1 MSDIANLSFFGLFY
15 YIVKKN
21 LYSYRLKLKSLSW
34 NFVYIILSSF
44 RKDIDMS
51 IINIPMSL
59 DPNALTL
66 GSMGLKSF
74 VLTHRLQIIKK
85 KIKSI

>member
-1 MSDIANLSFFGLFY
+1 
-15 YIVKKN
+15 
-21 LYSYRLKLKSLSW
+21 
-34 NFVYIILSSF
+34 
-44 RKDIDMS
+44 MS

-59 DPNALTL
+59 DPNAWTL

-74 VLTHRLQIIKK
+74 VLTSRLQIIKK